1 MIRGHLD
8 ALYFLDKS
16 GTLRDKQ
23 SIFVSGGQ
31 ISLSSVGLKSPLGGG
46 KIQPILDE
54 EKHQ

>member
-23 SIFVSGGQ
+23 SIFVSSGQ